1 VTQALHPHPATA
13 LPPDCSLHASARWL
27 GADCLALRYELTG
40 ALQAMRLPAT
50 VAQRSRRDGLWHN
63 SCFEL
68 FMRAPGQHAY
78 LEANFSPSGHWA
90 AWVFRDY
97 RSDPVAIDIAPPRI
111 TVLRRDDAALVLEA
125 ELDFAAPLLGR
136 LAPGAH
142 DASQQAWRL
151 GFAAVLESQQGAL
164 SYWALAHP
172 RERPDF
178 HDAGGH
184 MHALPP
190 RHDDSRRLA

>member
-1 VTQALHPHPATA
+1 VTQALLPHPATA
-13 LPPDCSLHASARWL
+13 LPPECSLHASARWL
-27 GADCLALRYELTG
+27 GAACLALRYELVG
-40 ALQAMRLPAT
+40 ALQTLRLPTPVTRPA
-50 VAQRSRRDGLWHN
+50 RREGLWQN

-97 RSDPVAIDIAPPRI
+97 RSDPIAIDIAPPRI
-111 TVLRRDDAALVLEA
+111 AVPRRDDAALVLEA
-125 ELDFAAPLLGR
+125 QLDFGAPLLER
-136 LAPGAH
+136 LAPGAR
-142 DASQQAWRL
+142 DAGQLAWQL
-151 GFAAVLESQQGAL
+151 GLAAVLESQQGAL

-184 MHALPP
+184 VHALPT
-190 RHDDSRRLA
+190 RHDDSRRPT

>member
-1 VTQALHPHPATA
+1 VTLALHPHPATP
-13 LPPDCSLHASARWL
+13 LLLDCSLQASARWL
-27 GADCLALRYELTG
+27 GAACLAVRYELAG
-40 ALQAMRLPAT
+40 DLQAMRLPAP
-50 VAQRSRRDGLWHN
+50 VAQPARRDGLWQN

-68 FMRAPGQHAY
+68 FVHVPGRHAY

-97 RSDPVAIDIAPPRI
+97 RSDPVAIDIAAPRI
-111 TVLRRDDAALVLEA
+111 TVPQRDDTLLVLDA
-125 ELDFAAPLLGR
+125 ELDFAAPLLER
-136 LAPGAH
+136 LAPGVQ
-142 DASQQAWRL
+142 DASQQAWQL
-151 GFAAVLESQQGAL
+151 GLTAVLESQDGAL

-184 MHALPP
+184 VHALPA
-190 RHDDSRRLA
+190 RHDIARRQA